1 MTDIF
6 RRIIE
11 VGISV
16 TALIVLSPL
25 LLLVALLVYVTSP
38 GGVLYCSK
46 RIGINEKPFTLY
58 KFRSMVSGADKM
70 GALNVAHTDSRVTPI
85 GRFLRTTKLDELP
98 QFINVLIGNVT
109 LIGPR
114 ADIPEYIEKLPE
126 QKKKLILS
134 VKPGLSDWASL
145 FAFTQYVDFA
155 KTDDPDKYHI
165 TYIHPI
171 KIALQEYY
179 VRNHSLTMDF
189 HIFFLTALRM
199 VKINLAIPAYVQRI
213 IDEAKNNILKQ
224 KIDNGYH

>member
-38 GGVLYCSK
+38 GGVLYRSR
-46 RIGINEKPFTLY
+46 RIGTNEKPFTLY

-70 GALNVAHTDSRVTPI
+70 GALNVAHTDSRVTTI

-134 VKPGLSDWASL
+134 VKPGLSDWGSL
-145 FAFTQYVDFA
+145 FTFTQYADFA
-155 KTDDPDKYHI
+155 KADDPDEYQIK
-165 TYIHPI
+165 YIHPI

-179 VRNHSLTMDF
+179 VHNRSLVMDL
-189 HIFFLTALRM
+189 HIFILTALRM
-199 VKINLAIPAYVQRI
+199 IKVDFGFPAYVKKVIEETKR
-213 IDEAKNNILKQ
+213 NIPE
-224 KIDNGYH
+224 